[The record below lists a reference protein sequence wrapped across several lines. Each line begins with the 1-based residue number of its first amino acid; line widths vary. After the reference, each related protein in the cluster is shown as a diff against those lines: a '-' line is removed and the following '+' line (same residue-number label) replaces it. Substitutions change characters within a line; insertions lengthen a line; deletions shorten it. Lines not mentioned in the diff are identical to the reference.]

1 VARSVTVICATTTP
15 NPGTH
20 GLGVVPTVMSRLL
33 EPAWLAPKHKGSS
46 AGWPNVKLTCRLDTA
61 GGGSY
66 RPPCYIARLRQIQTE
81 KAAASPRS
89 NGSSPRPPRG
99 EFTTSAPPR
108 EIAAREIGRSLWHRF
123 RLFVDLCRWPISAR
137 AARNTEPTGKRPQNA
152 PGIPGL
158 WGSPAFK
165 HDEKPTG

>member
-1 VARSVTVICATTTP
+1 MEAHPDRRV
-15 NPGTH
+15 
-20 GLGVVPTVMSRLL
+20 
-33 EPAWLAPKHKGSS
+33 
-46 AGWPNVKLTCRLDTA
+46 
-61 GGGSY
+61 
-66 RPPCYIARLRQIQTE
+66 
-81 KAAASPRS
+81 
-89 NGSSPRPPRG
+89 G

-165 HDEKPTG
+165 HDEKPTGLIATSSKYRSCWERLPILPGEFTDRRGVDYRPLGETLQIKSLQTDAFGRTPSVYMMLCLCLLFCLVNRE